1 MSQTT
6 IDEIDKKILEMLQ
19 KDGRMSYSK
28 IARILGLSEATIH
41 LRVKKLREKGILK
54 GFIAVVDPEKVGK
67 DVAAIILAKIDADK
81 YKETVEKIAQFDDVY
96 EVYDVTGDFSTVL
109 KVRVSSKDELAELL
123 DKLGKIEGVRE
134 TYTMYILRTIKEEK
148 TIKLD

>member
-1 MSQTT
+1 MTQT

-109 KVRVSSKDELAELL
+109 KVRVSSKNELAELL

>member
-1 MSQTT
+1 MSQA

-28 IARILGLSEATIH
+28 IARVLGLSEATIH

-81 YKETVEKIAQFDDVY
+81 YKETVEKIAQFDDIY

-123 DKLGKIEGVRE
+123 DRLGKIEGVRE

-148 TIKLD
+148 TVKLD

>member
-1 MSQTT
+1 MTSQ
-6 IDEIDKKILEMLQ
+6 IDEIDKKILKMLQ
-19 KDGRMSYSK
+19 KDGRISYSR
-28 IARILGLSEATIH
+28 IARVLGLSEATIH
-41 LRVKKLREKGILK
+41 LRVKKLKEKGILK

-67 DVAAIILAKIDADK
+67 DVAAIILTKIDTDK
-81 YKETVEKIAQFDDVY
+81 YKETVEKIAQFDDIY